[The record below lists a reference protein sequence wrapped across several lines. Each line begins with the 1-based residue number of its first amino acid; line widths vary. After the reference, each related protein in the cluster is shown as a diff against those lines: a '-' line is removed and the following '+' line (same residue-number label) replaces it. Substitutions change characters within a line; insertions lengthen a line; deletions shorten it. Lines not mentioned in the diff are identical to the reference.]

1 MKVEVGQSTAG
12 QRAGMARIAGRS
24 DNCGTMGLRWV
35 VSPHS
40 VPDGYDGSTREPVP
54 WLSWGLGGTS
64 AALLRRGVTCV
75 VFVPGT

>member
-1 MKVEVGQSTAG
+1 MVRALRNSG
-12 QRAGMARIAGRS
+12 AGMARIAGKERKTAEVWRS
-24 DNCGTMGLRWV
+24 GRLL
-35 VSPHS
+35 PHW
-40 VPDGYDGSTREPVP
+40 VPDGCDGSTREPVP